1 MWSRSQPR
9 VDDALE
15 PTFIFF
21 SSPRKIITERQSGR
35 SPFSCANV
43 FFLPFLLV
51 SMADITQNEHKQ
63 SEEDDASEES
73 GSVVVVMKLEEIRPV
88 LDLSLS
94 DDENDEEKDPL
105 KRAYKEYCE
114 AQQDQWID
122 ILQENEWNNQE
133 YPEGQHGAFD
143 GQVIVMDEGGNIQ
156 EDLDDFINGFLEEKG
171 KAMQQRKWFRKTYV
185 NPSTKDLRRVAK
197 ILRAKRG
204 PNAEKLTGPLSL
216 DIDYYFKP
224 SRHQF
229 DYWHTKVPDLD
240 NMIKFSLD
248 AMNQAGFFVDDRQ
261 VCRIVAQKT
270 YCDHEEES
278 RVEYKLSKLHL

>member
-1 MWSRSQPR
+1 
-9 VDDALE
+9 
-15 PTFIFF
+15 
-21 SSPRKIITERQSGR
+21 
-35 SPFSCANV
+35 
-43 FFLPFLLV
+43 
-51 SMADITQNEHKQ
+51 MADITQNEHKQ